1 MKILSQY
8 LNPLNYL
15 VMKNEEM
22 NVNKSSL
29 EKKSC
34 EVEFEW

>member
-29 EKKSC
+29 ESC
-34 EVEFEW
+34 EVEVEW